1 MKTALRVLRGG
12 VIALLGAVVLVN
24 LSLLAARFLLKREPP
39 HIFGFYPMVV
49 TTGSMEPHLPT
60 GAVVIVHAQKD
71 YQVGDIISF
80 RQEGA
85 VVTHR
90 IVEQVEGGFRTAGD
104 ANNTQ
109 DSGTVATDAV
119 LGRVILCL
127 PWLGKAV
134 LALRGPIG
142 ILALAAGGGILLFL
156 PDNKPGKEQHE
167 GTEKS
172 E

>member
-1 MKTALRVLRGG
+1 MKTALGVFRGI
-12 VIALLGAVVLVN
+12 VIALLTAVVLVN
-24 LSLLAARFLLKREPP
+24 LTLLAARFLLKREPP

-49 TTGSMEPHLPT
+49 TTGSMEPQLPA
-60 GAVVIVHAQKD
+60 GAVVVVHAQET

-90 IVEQVEGGFRTAGD
+90 IVERVEGGFRTAGD
-104 ANNTQ
+104 ANNTA
-109 DSGTVATDAV
+109 DSGAVSADMV
-119 LGRVILCL
+119 LGRVILCV

-142 ILALAAGGGILLFL
+142 ILALVAGGGLLLFL
-156 PDNKPGKEQHE
+156 PDNKRGKEQHE
-167 GTEKS
+167 GTEKNA
-172 E
+172 

>member
-1 MKTALRVLRGG
+1 MKTALRVLRGV

-24 LSLLAARFLLKREPP
+24 LTLLAARFVLKREPP

-49 TTGSMEPHLPT
+49 TTGSMEPDLPA
-60 GAVVIVHAQKD
+60 GAVVVVRAQRD
-71 YQVGDIISF
+71 YRVGDIISF

-90 IVEQVEGGFRTAGD
+90 IMEKTEGGFRTAGD
-104 ANNTQ
+104 ANNTV
-109 DSGTVATDAV
+109 DSGTVPPDAV

-142 ILALAAGGGILLFL
+142 ILALAAGGGALLFL
-156 PDNKPGKEQHE
+156 PDNKQGKEQHE
-167 GTEKS
+167 GTEKNT
-172 E
+172 